1 MTKEELL
8 AILGDDS
15 KKDAE
20 LSKILDFYNNSTT
33 DIKKEEPK
41 KEEPKQEEPKKEEF
55 KSDTKIT
62 ATFAEFMQLINKM
75 QEKENPKKK
84 EEDGDNAEI
93 FI

>member
-41 KEEPKQEEPKKEEF
+41 KEEPKKEEF

-75 QEKENPKKK
+75 QEKETPKKK
-84 EEDGDNAEI
+84 EEDDSNAEI

>member
-41 KEEPKQEEPKKEEF
+41 KEEPKQEKF

-84 EEDGDNAEI
+84 EEDDSNAEI

>member
-41 KEEPKQEEPKKEEF
+41 KEEF

-75 QEKENPKKK
+75 QEKENHKKK

>member
-8 AILGDDS
+8 SILADKD
-15 KKDAE
+15 KADAE
-20 LSKILDFYNNSTT
+20 LDKILKFYEEP
-33 DIKKEEPK
+33 KKEEPK
-41 KEEPKQEEPKKEEF
+41 KEEPKKEEPKKEEF

-84 EEDGDNAEI
+84 EEDDSNAEI

>member
-20 LSKILDFYNNSTT
+20 LSKILDFYNKKEES
-33 DIKKEEPK
+33 KKEEPE
-41 KEEPKQEEPKKEEF
+41 KEEPKTEEAKKEEF

-75 QEKENPKKK
+75 QEKEIPKKK
-84 EEDGDNAEI
+84 EEDDNNAEI

>member
-41 KEEPKQEEPKKEEF
+41 KEEPKNEEF

-75 QEKENPKKK
+75 QEKESPKKK
-84 EEDGDNAEI
+84 EEDDSNAEI

>member
-8 AILGDDS
+8 SILADKD
-15 KKDAE
+15 KADAE
-20 LSKILDFYNNSTT
+20 LDKILKFY
-33 DIKKEEPK
+33 EEPK
-41 KEEPKQEEPKKEEF
+41 KEEPKKEEF

-75 QEKENPKKK
+75 QEKESPKKK
-84 EEDGDNAEI
+84 EEDDSNAEI

>member
-41 KEEPKQEEPKKEEF
+41 KEEPKKEEF

-75 QEKENPKKK
+75 QEKEAPKKK
-84 EEDGDNAEI
+84 EEDDSNAEI

>member
-8 AILGDDS
+8 SILADKD
-15 KKDAE
+15 KADAE
-20 LSKILDFYNNSTT
+20 LNKILKFYEES
-33 DIKKEEPK
+33 KKEEPK
-41 KEEPKQEEPKKEEF
+41 KEEPKEEPKKEEF

-75 QEKENPKKK
+75 QEKESPKKK
-84 EEDGDNAEI
+84 EEEDNNAEI

>member
-41 KEEPKQEEPKKEEF
+41 KEEPKKEEF

-75 QEKENPKKK
+75 QEKETPKKK
-84 EEDGDNAEI
+84 EEDDSSAEI

>member
-8 AILGDDS
+8 SILADKD
-15 KKDAE
+15 KADAE
-20 LSKILDFYNNSTT
+20 LDKILKFY
-33 DIKKEEPK
+33 EEPK
-41 KEEPKQEEPKKEEF
+41 KEEPKKEEPKKEEF

-84 EEDGDNAEI
+84 EEEDNNAEI

>member
-41 KEEPKQEEPKKEEF
+41 KEEPKEESKEEF

-84 EEDGDNAEI
+84 EEEDNNAEI

>member
-33 DIKKEEPK
+33 DIEKEEPK
-41 KEEPKQEEPKKEEF
+41 NEEPENEEDKGEV

-62 ATFAEFMQLINKM
+62 ATFAEFMQLVNKM
-75 QEKENPKKK
+75 MEKEKPKNKD
-84 EEDGDNAEI
+84 EDENNAEV

>member
-41 KEEPKQEEPKKEEF
+41 KEEPKKEEF

-75 QEKENPKKK
+75 QEKESPKKK
-84 EEDGDNAEI
+84 EEDDSDAEI

>member
-41 KEEPKQEEPKKEEF
+41 KEEPKKEEF

-84 EEDGDNAEI
+84 EDEDNNAEI

>member
-1 MTKEELL
+1 MMKEELL

-20 LSKILDFYNNSTT
+20 LSKILDFYNNSAT

-41 KEEPKQEEPKKEEF
+41 NEEPKKEEF
-55 KSDTKIT
+55 KSDTKIS

-75 QEKENPKKK
+75 QEKEKPKK
-84 EEDGDNAEI
+84 EEEDNNAEI

>member
-41 KEEPKQEEPKKEEF
+41 KEELKKEEF

-75 QEKENPKKK
+75 QEKESPKKK
-84 EEDGDNAEI
+84 DEDDSNAEI

>member
-41 KEEPKQEEPKKEEF
+41 KEEPKKEEF

-75 QEKENPKKK
+75 QEKESPKKK
-84 EEDGDNAEI
+84 EEDDSNAEI